1 MRRTIAALAAGLGAV
16 ALAAVGMGATG
27 CTTSSAGSAKKDEP
41 ATVEKLP
48 GDQVRITLTAD
59 AARRLDIQTG
69 TIGGGPASILAAGGT
84 STTTLPYAALLY
96 DAQGQTSAYTVPAPL
111 TYVRQPVTVQ
121 SITGDR
127 VVLSDGPP
135 AGTVVV
141 TVGAAELLGVESG
154 VGHK

>member
-1 MRRTIAALAAGLGAV
+1 DGARRAADERAVRPGRHADPLPAVRAIPRRHTMRRTIAALAAGLGAV

-84 STTTLPYAALLY
+84 STTTLPYAPLPYHPPGPTPA
-96 DAQGQTSAYTVPAPL
+96 DTVPAP
-111 TYVRQPVTVQ
+111 
-121 SITGDR
+121 
-127 VVLSDGPP
+127 
-135 AGTVVV
+135 
-141 TVGAAELLGVESG
+141 AAHGRAPGSRPS
-154 VGHK
+154 